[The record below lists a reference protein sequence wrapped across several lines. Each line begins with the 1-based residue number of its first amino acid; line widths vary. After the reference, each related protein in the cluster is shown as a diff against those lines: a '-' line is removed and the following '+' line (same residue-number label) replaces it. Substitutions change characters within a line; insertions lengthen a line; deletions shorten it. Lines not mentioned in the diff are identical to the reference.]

1 MAAMMRGEL
10 LDDLID
16 ALAAKE
22 EEDGLNA
29 ALAEAEAQALASS
42 ESTQSSRPANDSVPE
57 RRNLKS

>member
-42 ESTQSSRPANDSVPE
+42 ESSRPVDGALPE